1 MRSNP
6 DVGPWLAVGAGVVI
20 VGGAVY
26 FLTRNSGTAGT
37 PPSPDAAPAP
47 TPPRQASFTVTHQST
62 EATYSLTATDGHA
75 IALKVGES
83 LAIRPPY
90 PAGPQQAW
98 HIEILPGGSTLTPSA
113 GLVDHGFLADG
124 ADLIQATSFG
134 KATISMY
141 LYSTDMQKFGRI
153 ETNAMPVTVSA

>member
-26 FLTRNSGTAGT
+26 FLTRNSGTAGAQ
-37 PPSPDAAPAP
+37 PDAGPAP
-47 TPPRQASFTVTHQST
+47 TPPTRQASFTVTHQST
-62 EATYSLTATDGHA
+62 EATYSMTATDGKA

-83 LAIRPPY
+83 IAIRPPY
-90 PAGPQQAW
+90 PAGPQQTW
-98 HIEILPGGSTLTPSA
+98 HVEILPGGSNLTPSA

-134 KATISMY
+134 TATLSMF
-141 LYSTDMQKFGRI
+141 LYSTDTQRFGRI